1 MPRRRVLTHDEAP
14 WLAAPES
21 RAVVAA
27 LTADGAPAR
36 FVGGCVRDALAGRQV
51 TDIDIATP
59 EPPRRV
65 MELLAGAG
73 LKAIPTGL
81 EHGTVT
87 ALAGGRSFEI
97 TTLRC
102 DVETDGRRAVVA
114 FTADWDEDAARRD
127 FTINA
132 MSTEPDGTVHDP
144 FGGIADLAAGRVR
157 FVGDPETRIRED
169 VLRILR
175 FFRFHAHYGRGAP
188 DPAAFASCRQLAPL
202 LPGLSGERV
211 AGELRR
217 LLKAADAAAMIEQ
230 MRDAGVLDPILPE
243 LADTARLRGLQG
255 LDEPVARDPLLRLA
269 ALLPADAAAAAT
281 IADRLRLANVERARL
296 EALASPPPALWPAR
310 DDRAL
315 RRALYHLGGETVRD
329 LGLLASASG
338 DRALGRAA
346 TEAARHWAPVA
357 LPVRGQD
364 ALDLGVAPGPEVGR
378 LIGEVESWWE
388 ENDFRPDRD
397 ACLARLKELTR
408 PTRA

>member
-1 MPRRRVLTHDEAP
+1 MG
-14 WLAAPES
+14 
-21 RAVVAA
+21 A
-27 LTADGAPAR
+27 LTAGGRPAR
-36 FVGGCVRDALAGRQV
+36 FVGGCVRDALAGRKV

-59 EPPRRV
+59 EPPQRV
-65 MELLAGAG
+65 MELLAAAG

-87 ALAGGRSFEI
+87 ALAGGRSFEV
-97 TTLRC
+97 TTLRR

-132 MSTEPDGTVHDP
+132 MSAEPDGTVHDP

-188 DPAAFASCRQLAPL
+188 EPAAFTACRKLAPL

-217 LLKAADAAAMIEQ
+217 LLKAADAAGMIEQ
-230 MRDAGVLDPILPE
+230 MRDAGVLAPILPE

-255 LDEPVARDPLLRLA
+255 IDEPAARDPILRLA
-269 ALLPADAAAAAT
+269 ALLPADLVAAGRV
-281 IADRLRLANVERARL
+281 ADRLRLANVERAQL
-296 EALASPPPALWPAR
+296 EALAAPPPALWPAR
-310 DDRAL
+310 DARAL
-315 RRALYHLGGETVRD
+315 RRALYHLGRETVRD
-329 LGLLASASG
+329 LGLLAWASG
-338 DRALGRAA
+338 DQAQGRAA
-346 TEAARHWAPVA
+346 TEAALRWAPVA

-364 ALDLGVAPGPEVGR
+364 ALDLGVPPGPEVGR
-378 LIGEVESWWE
+378 LIAEVESWWE
-388 ENDFRPDRD
+388 ENDFAPDRN
-397 ACLARLKELTR
+397 ACLTRLKSLVQ
-408 PTRA
+408 PTR